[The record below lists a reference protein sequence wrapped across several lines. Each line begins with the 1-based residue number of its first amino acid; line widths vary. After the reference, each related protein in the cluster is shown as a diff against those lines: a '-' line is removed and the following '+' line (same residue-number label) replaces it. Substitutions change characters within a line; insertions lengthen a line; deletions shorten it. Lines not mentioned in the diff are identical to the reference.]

1 MESTNLWE
9 FINSNVLLLYS
20 VLLTVIFIITINQYN
35 KLKSKITN
43 LDSNLRSNAVK
54 QGLTL
59 EQWIPISENYPWDHR
74 NFRFLG
80 DPIDGIQFEDN
91 KIAYTMGR
99 HTNDYMTSFYSYSPS
114 GFFVENGWGGRLID
128 PNTWKPELT
137 NVGPSF
143 WGHERLHLPKDQRL
157 KFRDKRMEI
166 AANGIQA
173 PLIIDCPWLYQ
184 NQPKKDA

>member
-9 FINSNVLLLYS
+9 FINSNVLIIYS
-20 VLLTVIFIITINQYN
+20 VLITLIFIITINQYN

-91 KIAYTMGR
+91 KILLVE
-99 HTNDYMTSFYSYSPS
+99 FKS
-114 GFFVENGWGGRLID
+114 GNSRMSNKQKAIQQLVENGKVEFIEI
-128 PNTWKPELT
+128 KT
-137 NVGPSF
+137 N
-143 WGHERLHLPKDQRL
+143 
-157 KFRDKRMEI
+157 
-166 AANGIQA
+166 
-173 PLIIDCPWLYQ
+173 
-184 NQPKKDA
+184 

>member
-9 FINSNVLLLYS
+9 FINSNVLIIYS
-20 VLLTVIFIITINQYN
+20 VLLTVIFITTINQYN

-91 KIAYTMGR
+91 KILLVE
-99 HTNDYMTSFYSYSPS
+99 FKS
-114 GFFVENGWGGRLID
+114 GNSRMSNKQKAIQQLVENGKVEFIEI
-128 PNTWKPELT
+128 KT
-137 NVGPSF
+137 N
-143 WGHERLHLPKDQRL
+143 
-157 KFRDKRMEI
+157 
-166 AANGIQA
+166 
-173 PLIIDCPWLYQ
+173 
-184 NQPKKDA
+184 

>member
-1 MESTNLWE
+1 MDSTNLWE

-43 LDSNLRSNAVK
+43 LDINLRSNAVK

-80 DPIDGIQFEDN
+80 DPIDGIQFENN
-91 KIAYTMGR
+91 KILLVE
-99 HTNDYMTSFYSYSPS
+99 FKS
-114 GFFVENGWGGRLID
+114 GNSRMSNKQKAIQQLVENGKVEFIEI
-128 PNTWKPELT
+128 KT
-137 NVGPSF
+137 N
-143 WGHERLHLPKDQRL
+143 
-157 KFRDKRMEI
+157 
-166 AANGIQA
+166 
-173 PLIIDCPWLYQ
+173 
-184 NQPKKDA
+184 

>member
-1 MESTNLWE
+1 MDSTNLWE

-80 DPIDGIQFEDN
+80 DPIDGIQFENN
-91 KIAYTMGR
+91 KILLVE
-99 HTNDYMTSFYSYSPS
+99 FKS
-114 GFFVENGWGGRLID
+114 GNSRMSNKQKAIQQLVENGKVEFVEI
-128 PNTWKPELT
+128 KT
-137 NVGPSF
+137 N
-143 WGHERLHLPKDQRL
+143 
-157 KFRDKRMEI
+157 
-166 AANGIQA
+166 
-173 PLIIDCPWLYQ
+173 
-184 NQPKKDA
+184 

>member
-91 KIAYTMGR
+91 KILLVE
-99 HTNDYMTSFYSYSPS
+99 FKS
-114 GFFVENGWGGRLID
+114 GNSRMSNKQKAIQQLVENGKVEFVEI
-128 PNTWKPELT
+128 KT
-137 NVGPSF
+137 N
-143 WGHERLHLPKDQRL
+143 
-157 KFRDKRMEI
+157 
-166 AANGIQA
+166 
-173 PLIIDCPWLYQ
+173 
-184 NQPKKDA
+184 

>member
-1 MESTNLWE
+1 MDSTNLWE

-91 KIAYTMGR
+91 KILLVE
-99 HTNDYMTSFYSYSPS
+99 FKS
-114 GFFVENGWGGRLID
+114 GNSRMSNKQKAIQQLVENGKVEFIEI
-128 PNTWKPELT
+128 KT
-137 NVGPSF
+137 N
-143 WGHERLHLPKDQRL
+143 
-157 KFRDKRMEI
+157 
-166 AANGIQA
+166 
-173 PLIIDCPWLYQ
+173 
-184 NQPKKDA
+184 